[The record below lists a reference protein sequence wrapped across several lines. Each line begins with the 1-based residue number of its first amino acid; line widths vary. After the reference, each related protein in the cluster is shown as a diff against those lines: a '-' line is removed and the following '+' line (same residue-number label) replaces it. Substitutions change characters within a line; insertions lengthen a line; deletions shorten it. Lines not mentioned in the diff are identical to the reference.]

1 MKTNQ
6 NYSIRFLI
14 KPGKTKSAKAPI
26 YCRIA
31 VNGKRAEISLKRFI
45 EPSKWSASIG
55 RVKGNSEEARMINLN
70 IELFSNDVLRHY
82 NKLLMEGKHIDSNVI
97 KNSVLGVYEKQYT
110 LIESFNYHNER
121 MKTLIGIDVEL
132 GTYKKF
138 ETVLVKIKNFLKLN
152 YKMNDINLIDLNF
165 KFINDFEYYMKTQE
179 KVKHNTALRYIR
191 CLKKIV
197 LMAIKNEWIQKNPF
211 ANYSCQYDRVNR
223 EVLSENDL
231 NLLWDKVTGIPR
243 LDEVKDVFLFCCYT
257 GYSFSDVERISPND
271 LERGIDGDF
280 WIFTERKK
288 TGVTSNVPLLPE
300 AHAIIKKYENH
311 PSCVNNNKLLPVKSN
326 QKMNAYLKE
335 VAAVCGVK
343 KNLTMHM
350 ARHTFATTV
359 TLSNGV
365 PIETVSKMLGHSK
378 LATTQIY
385 AQVLENKVSE
395 DMQNLKR
402 RMVNKSNNDGK
413 LSENTGT

>member
-6 NYSIRFLI
+6 NYSIRFFL
-14 KPGKTKSAKAPI
+14 KPSKTKGAKAPI
-26 YCRIA
+26 YCRIT

-45 EPSKWSASIG
+45 EPAKWSTANC
-55 RVKGNSEEARMINLN
+55 RVKGNTEEARLINLN

-82 NKLLMEGKHIDSNVI
+82 NMLLMEGKYTDCII
-97 KNSVLGVYEKQYT
+97 LKNKVLGVTEKQYT
-110 LIESFNYHNER
+110 LIESFNYHNDR
-121 MKTLIGIDVEL
+121 MKTLIGIDIEL

-152 YKMNDINLIDLNF
+152 YKQNDITLNDLNF
-165 KFINDFEYYMKTQE
+165 KFINDFEYYMKTSD

-197 LMAIKNEWIQKNPF
+197 LMAIKNDWIQRNPF

-223 EVLSENDL
+223 EVLSEYELQDM
-231 NLLWDKVTGIPR
+231 WEKHIGIPR

-257 GYSFSDVERISPND
+257 GYSFADVERISKDD
-271 LERGIDGDF
+271 LELGMDGDF

-288 TGVTSNVPLLPE
+288 TGVTSNVPLLPK
-300 AHAIIKKYENH
+300 AKQILNKYENH
-311 PSCVNNNKLLPVKSN
+311 PICCNSEKLLPVKSN

-335 VAAVCGVK
+335 IATLCGIK

-365 PIETVSKMLGHSK
+365 PIETVSKMLGHTK
-378 LATTQIY
+378 IATTQIY
-385 AQVLENKVSE
+385 AQVLENKVSV
-395 DMQNLKR
+395 DMKKLKR
-402 RMVNKSNNDGK
+402 K
-413 LSENTGT
+413 LGSKTIQKTGS

>member
-26 YCRIA
+26 YCRITI
-31 VNGKRAEISLKRFI
+31 NGKRAEISLKRFI

-55 RVKGNSEEARMINLN
+55 RVKGNSEEARLINLN
-70 IELFSNDVLRHY
+70 IELLNNDVLRHY
-82 NKLLMEGKHIDSNVI
+82 NMLIMEGKYIDSLVL

-110 LIESFNYHNER
+110 LIESFEYHNER

-152 YKMNDINLIDLNF
+152 YQKTDINLIDLDF
-165 KFINDFEYYMKTQE
+165 KFINDFEYYMKVQE
-179 KVKHNTALRYIR
+179 RVKHNTALRYIR

-197 LMAIKNEWIQKNPF
+197 LMAIKNDWIQKNPF

-231 NLLWDKVTGIPR
+231 KLLWKKEIGISR

-257 GYSFSDVERISPND
+257 GYSFSDVERISTND
-271 LERGIDGDF
+271 LEKGIDGEF

-288 TGVTSNVPLLPE
+288 TGITSNVPLLPE
-300 AHAIIKKYENH
+300 AYSIIQKYATH
-311 PSCVNNNKLLPVKSN
+311 PYCNASGKLLPVKSN

-335 VAAVCGVK
+335 VATICGIK

-350 ARHTFATTV
+350 ARHTFATTI

-378 LATTQIY
+378 IATTQIY
-385 AQVLENKVSE
+385 AQVLDNKVSA
-395 DMQNLKR
+395 DMKKLRSTLISQNL
-402 RMVNKSNNDGK
+402 
-413 LSENTGT
+413 ENTGS

>member
-45 EPSKWSASIG
+45 EPSKWSATIG
-55 RVKGNSEEARMINLN
+55 RVKGNSEEARLINMG
-70 IELFSNDVLRHY
+70 IELFSNEILRHY
-82 NKLLMEGKHIDSNVI
+82 NMLMMDGKHIDATVI
-97 KNSVLGVYEKQYT
+97 KNSVLGVFEKQYT

-138 ETVLVKIKNFLKLN
+138 ETVLVKIKNFLKIN
-152 YKMNDINLIDLNF
+152 YKVNDINLNDLNF
-165 KFINDFEYYMKTQE
+165 KFVNDFEYYMKTQE

-197 LMAIKNEWIQKNPF
+197 LMTIKNDWIQKNPF

-223 EVLSENDL
+223 EILSDNDL
-231 NLLWDKVTGIPR
+231 KALWKKDIGIPR

-257 GYSFSDVERISPND
+257 GYSFSDVERISKDD
-271 LERGIDGDF
+271 LEKGIDGEY

-300 AHAIIKKYENH
+300 AFSIIEKYISH
-311 PSCVNNNKLLPVKSN
+311 PYCSSTGKLLPVKSN

-335 VAAVCGVK
+335 VATICKVK

-365 PIETVSKMLGHSK
+365 PIETVSKMLGHTK
-378 LATTQIY
+378 IATTQIY
-385 AQVLENKVSE
+385 AQVLDNKVSA
-395 DMQNLKR
+395 DMK
-402 RMVNKSNNDGK
+402 K
-413 LSENTGT
+413 LRSVLSVQKLDNTGT

>member
-26 YCRIA
+26 YCRITI
-31 VNGKRAEISLKRFI
+31 NGKRAEISLKRFI

-55 RVKGNSEEARMINLN
+55 RVKGNSEEARLINLN
-70 IELFSNDVLRHY
+70 IELLNNDVLRHY
-82 NKLLMEGKHIDSNVI
+82 NMLIMEGKYIDSLVL

-110 LIESFNYHNER
+110 LIESFEYHNER

-152 YKMNDINLIDLNF
+152 YQKTDINLIDLDF
-165 KFINDFEYYMKTQE
+165 KFINDFEYYMKVQE

-197 LMAIKNEWIQKNPF
+197 LMAIKNDWIQKNPF

-231 NLLWDKVTGIPR
+231 KLLWKKEIGIPR

-257 GYSFSDVERISPND
+257 GYSFSDVERISTND
-271 LERGIDGDF
+271 LEKGIDGEF

-288 TGVTSNVPLLPE
+288 TGITSNVPLLPE
-300 AHAIIKKYENH
+300 AYSIIQKYAAH
-311 PSCVNNNKLLPVKSN
+311 PYCNASGKLLPVKSN

-335 VAAVCGVK
+335 VATICGIK

-365 PIETVSKMLGHSK
+365 PIETVSKMLGHTK

-385 AQVLENKVSE
+385 AQVLDNKVSA
-395 DMQNLKR
+395 DMKKLRAILSDQNL
-402 RMVNKSNNDGK
+402 
-413 LSENTGT
+413 ENTGT

>member
-6 NYSIRFLI
+6 NYSIRFIL
-14 KPGKTKSAKAPI
+14 KPTKTKSAKAPI
-26 YCRIA
+26 YCRIT
-31 VNGKRAEISLKRFI
+31 VNGKRSEISLKRFI
-45 EPSKWSASIG
+45 EPAKWSSTNC
-55 RVKGNSEEARMINLN
+55 RVKGNSEEARLINLN
-70 IELFSNDVLRHY
+70 IELLNNDVLRHY
-82 NKLLMEGKHIDSNVI
+82 NMLLMDGKFIDCNVL
-97 KNSVLGVYEKQYT
+97 KNSVLGVAEKQYT

-138 ETVLVKIKNFLKLN
+138 ETVLVKVKNFLKLN
-152 YKMNDINLIDLNF
+152 YKVTDINLIDLNF
-165 KFINDFEYYMKTQE
+165 KFINDFEYYMKTSE
-179 KVKHNTALRYIR
+179 HVKHNTALRYIR

-197 LMAIKNEWIQKNPF
+197 LMAIKNDWIIKNPF

-223 EVLSENDL
+223 EVLSENE
-231 NLLWDKVTGIPR
+231 LLGMWERDFGIPR

-257 GYSFSDVERISPND
+257 GYSFADVERISKND

-288 TGVTSNVPLLPE
+288 TGVTSNVPLLPK
-300 AHAIIKKYENH
+300 AMQILKKYENH
-311 PSCVNNNKLLPVKSN
+311 PICVNSERLLPVKSN

-335 VAAVCGVK
+335 VAALCGIK

-365 PIETVSKMLGHSK
+365 PIETVSKMLGHTK
-378 LATTQIY
+378 IATTQIY
-385 AQVLENKVSE
+385 AQVLENKVSD
-395 DMQNLKR
+395 DMKKLKR
-402 RMVNKSNNDGK
+402 KLGSKSIQK
-413 LSENTGT
+413 TGTF